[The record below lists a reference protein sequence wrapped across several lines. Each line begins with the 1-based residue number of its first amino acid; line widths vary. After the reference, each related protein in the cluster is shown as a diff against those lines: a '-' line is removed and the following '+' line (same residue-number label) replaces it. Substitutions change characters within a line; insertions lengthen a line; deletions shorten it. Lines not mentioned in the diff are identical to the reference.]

1 MIIGNYIKYLLL
13 LAITLPLMALDL
25 MAQPDLNSKINI
37 DGTIIYQDAVNPQV
51 YYYAPGKL
59 NLVTGENGKPAFKF
73 LQMRYT
79 GTKATV
85 DQGAQRFNSIIKIK
99 VSFENPTI
107 GKMEEITRKLAT
119 NNEVVRLKALPLQNI
134 EAMLVY
140 ATIGEAESDNN
151 VLTGGFFGNETEDQS
166 AIWQERVYTLRLD
179 KYSAQAF
186 QHAFENGR
194 SLLSFDYAYYASGTY
209 KDDQSISVEGD
220 PGLVREMRERF
231 SSLEDSSNQ
240 AIDSKMILADAFQ
253 ILINPDQFPD
263 LIEKV
268 DINQLIPPDYA
279 ALDVYCYDFHNK
291 LRNDLHAKKIEFKAI
306 GVGKHEVISKVIF
319 RERSQDIYA
328 QNIRFKHSVKMGK
341 PLQYRITEVKKDG
354 DIRVSDWIIKENWS
368 QIVDVTS
375 TKPN

>member
-1 MIIGNYIKYLLL
+1 MIIGNYIKHLLL
-13 LAITLPLMALDL
+13 LTVTLPMMALGL
-25 MAQPDLNSKINI
+25 VAQPDLNNKINI

-59 NLVTGENGKPAFKF
+59 NQVTGENGKPAFKF

-99 VSFENPTI
+99 VSFESPTI

-119 NNEVVRLKALPLQNI
+119 NNEVVRLKALPLQKI

-166 AIWQERVYTLRLD
+166 AIWQERIYTLRLD

-186 QHAFENGR
+186 QQAFEGGK
-194 SLLSFDYAYYASGTY
+194 SLLSFDYAYYANGIY

-220 PGLVREMRERF
+220 PVLVREMRERF
-231 SSLEDSSNQ
+231 SSLDDSSNQ
-240 AIDSKMILADAFQ
+240 KVDSKMILADAFQ
-253 ILINPDQFPD
+253 ILIDPDRYPD

-279 ALDVYCYDFHNK
+279 AVDVYCYDFHNK
-291 LRNDLHAKKIEFKAI
+291 LRDDLHAKKIEFKAV
-306 GVGKHEVISKVIF
+306 GVGRHEVISKVIF

-328 QNIRFKHSVKMGK
+328 QHIRFKHSVKMEQ